1 MIGFSLHVRKVCD
14 LSSPQSS
21 WIRNISSGSEP
32 TKAILRMLDPA
43 LTVKAALKFAST
55 LILEPFKCAAGK
67 CTLPESLSAK
77 TVNCMAFA
85 ALKVLGPE
93 GSGPGGGLV
102 EPDGAVEWQGKGLP
116 SVQGWVVGVVA

>member
-55 LILEPFKCAAGK
+55 LILEPFKCAAVR
-67 CTLPESLSAK
+67 CTVPESLSAK
-77 TVNCMAFA
+77 TGTCRSFA
-85 ALKVLGPE
+85 PLEALGPQ
-93 GSGPGGGLV
+93 GCGPRGGLV
-102 EPDGAVEWQGKGLP
+102 
-116 SVQGWVVGVVA
+116 

>member
-1 MIGFSLHVRKVCD
+1 MIGFSLQNKRVCD

-55 LILEPFKCAAGK
+55 LILEPFKCAAVR
-67 CTLPESLSAK
+67 CTVPESLSAK
-77 TVNCMAFA
+77 TVTCMSFA

-93 GSGPGGGLV
+93 GSGPGVGLV
-102 EPDGAVEWQGKGLP
+102 EPDGAVSWQAKGLP
-116 SVQGWVVGVVA
+116 SVQG